1 MVKCSKCGEE
11 YSLGRKI
18 YHECKEYSI
27 FHGAV
32 CSERCIEHPWNC
44 NSNKK
49 LIPLQ
54 LEINDY
60 LTNDEKYIDTFNG
73 YLSSFI
79 FFF

>member
-18 YHECKEYSI
+18 YHECKENSI
-27 FHGAV
+27 IHGAI
-32 CSERCIEHPWNC
+32 CSENCIDRPWNC
-44 NSNKK
+44 NSDENNNS
-49 LIPLQ
+49 LE
-54 LEINDY
+54 LEITTY
-60 LTNDEKYIDTFNG
+60 LSNNEKYIEDFVG